1 MNSENKEYVELQ
13 QKGSDWSYGSKWGD
27 QMENAILEWFA
38 KEIPLDAK
46 ILDAGCG
53 EGRGVKSLLNAGFK
67 NVSGVDITPEKV
79 EAGKSNGLNL
89 FLGDLHTL
97 ENISDKEYDYV
108 FCSHTLEHMMDLP
121 KAISN
126 LVRITKH
133 KIFYIVPIHE
143 TKEFVALH
151 NPSHT
156 SVIGDASEFYS
167 VLDKLNLNHKHWEMK
182 RMSDELWGIIYV

>member
-1 MNSENKEYVELQ
+1 MTENKEYLELQ
-13 QKGSDWSYGSKWGD
+13 HKGSDWSYGSKWGD
-27 QMENAILEWFA
+27 QMENAILEWFS
-38 KEIPLDAK
+38 KELPLDAK

-53 EGRGVKSLLNAGFK
+53 EGRGVKSLLDAGFK
-67 NVSGVDITPEKV
+67 NVSGVDLTPEKV
-79 EAGKSNGLNL
+79 EAGKSKGLNL
-89 FLGDLHTL
+89 FLGDLHSL
-97 ENISDKEYDYV
+97 ETIQDKEYDYV

-133 KIFYIVPIHE
+133 KIFYIIPIHE
-143 TKEFVALH
+143 TKEFVTLH

-167 VLDKLNLNHKHWEMK
+167 VLDKLNLNHKHWEVT